1 MDTTIEAHA
10 KVKGM
15 VKPYLVAILFRT
27 PDGKNCEYREQ
38 PLRVWS
44 CLRGHYDSRCG
55 QEIIF
60 IWYRNQKQ
68 QFNTWKVPMLIFF
81 TVEPVRT
88 VTFTESEFEQ
98 GHKNWYRQG
107 YENGREGKPKKSLK

>member
-1 MDTTIEAHA
+1 MWTRDNL
-10 KVKGM
+10 
-15 VKPYLVAILFRT
+15 YLV
-27 PDGKNCEYREQ
+27 
-38 PLRVWS
+38 
-44 CLRGHYDSRCG
+44 
-55 QEIIF
+55 
-60 IWYRNQKQ
+60 QKPKATIQ
-68 QFNTWKVPMLIFF
+68 YLEGTDADFF

>member
-1 MDTTIEAHA
+1 MIA
-10 KVKGM
+10 
-15 VKPYLVAILFRT
+15 
-27 PDGKNCEYREQ
+27 
-38 PLRVWS
+38 
-44 CLRGHYDSRCG
+44 RCG

-68 QFNTWKVPMLIFF
+68 QFNTWKVPHDADFF

-98 GHKNWYRQG
+98 GNKNWYRQG
-107 YENGREGKPKKSLK
+107 YENGREGNQKRV